1 MGAKMEKQSKYITK
15 YTDVDNPKYG
25 TFTRRNILLSLPR
38 VKWLDRQP
46 DYTPWPELPTI
57 VQTEDKPER
66 KPVVNTRY
74 TFRPH
79 MRSDKLTPLQQQ
91 VWDLHR
97 QGLSQPQIGQQMG
110 KSTNAIA
117 KLIAQAREK
126 LGIDLK

>member
-1 MGAKMEKQSKYITK
+1 MEKQSKYITK

-46 DYTPWPELPTI
+46 DYTPWPDLPAV

-66 KPVVNTRY
+66 KPVKTRY

-97 QGLSQPQIGQQMG
+97 KGLSHPQIGQQMG
-110 KSTNAIA
+110 KSTNAVA

>member
-1 MGAKMEKQSKYITK
+1 MEKQSKYITK

-46 DYTPWPELPTI
+46 DYTPWPDLPAV
-57 VQTEDKPER
+57 VQTEVKPER
-66 KPVVNTRY
+66 KSTRY

-79 MRSDKLTPLQQQ
+79 LRNDKLSEMQQEA
-91 VWDLHR
+91 WNLHCE
-97 QGLSQPQIGQQMG
+97 GKTNVQIGVELN
-110 KSTNAIA
+110 KSANAVC
-117 KLIAQAREK
+117 KLLAQAREK

>member
-66 KPVVNTRY
+66 KPTRC

-79 MRSDKLTPLQQQ
+79 TRSNQLTPLQQQ
-91 VWDLHR
+91 AWDLHC
-97 QGLSQPQIGQQMG
+97 QGLSHAKISVEMN
-110 KSTNAIA
+110 KSTNAIG
-117 KLIAQAREK
+117 KLLAQAREK

>member
-1 MGAKMEKQSKYITK
+1 MGAVMEKQSKYITK

-46 DYTPWPELPTI
+46 DYTPWPDLPPPA
-57 VQTEDKPER
+57 QPEDKP
-66 KPVVNTRY
+66 KHTPTRY
-74 TFRPH
+74 TFRPQT
-79 MRSDKLTPLQQQ
+79 RSDQLTPLQQQ

-97 QGLSQPQIGQQMG
+97 QGLSHVKIGVEMN
-110 KSTNAIA
+110 KSTNAIG

>member
-15 YTDVDNPKYG
+15 YTDVDNLKYG

-46 DYTPWPELPTI
+46 DYTPWPDLPTI
-57 VQTEDKPER
+57 VQTEIKPER
-66 KPVVNTRY
+66 KSTRY

-79 MRSDKLTPLQQQ
+79 LRNDKLTPLQQQ

-97 QGLSQPQIGQQMG
+97 QGLSHPQIGQQMG
-110 KSTNAIA
+110 KSTNAVA